1 MIQAEFLKKLE
12 HDLDELEKMCRRRGA
27 SRSIL
32 SNIADVR
39 KSIEWLKA
47 QPK

>member
-1 MIQAEFLKKLE
+1 MIQAEFLARLE
-12 HDLDELEKMCRRRGA
+12 EQLNDLEKMCRRRGA

-32 SNIADVR
+32 ANIADVR
-39 KSIEWLKA
+39 KSIEWLKT

>member
-1 MIQAEFLKKLE
+1 MIQAEFLARLE
-12 HDLDELEKMCRRRGA
+12 AELDDLEKMCRRRGA

-39 KSIEWLKA
+39 KSIEWLKT